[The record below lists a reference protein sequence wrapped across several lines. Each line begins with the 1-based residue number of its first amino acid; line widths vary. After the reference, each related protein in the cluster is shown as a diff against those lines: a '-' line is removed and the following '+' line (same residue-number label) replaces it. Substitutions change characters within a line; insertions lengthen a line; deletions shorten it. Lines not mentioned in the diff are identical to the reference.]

1 MKARSVMVE
10 RVLLEGCFPPI
21 PTPFDGNGRVDH
33 DNLALNL
40 EKWQKTPL
48 NGFLVLGSNG
58 EAVLLKREEKL
69 EIWKTA
75 GQVIGSD
82 HLFIAGT
89 GCNSTVE
96 TVELT
101 EKGARLGADAAMVVT
116 PYYYKARMDHKTLV
130 LHYTTIA
137 DGSPIPIIL
146 YNVPAFTGVDLGA
159 ETIIELAQHPNIIGL
174 KESSGNVVKMGQV
187 FYKSGHV
194 FQVLAGSGSFLL
206 PALTVGA
213 VGGVMALAAVAPHPL
228 AEIVECFQNGAMKR
242 ARDIQLGLISA
253 NAAVTSRFGIA
264 GLKAALDLIGMYG
277 GPVRPPLLPLGK
289 EQKATL
295 EKIMREAG
303 IPEGVE

>member
-1 MKARSVMVE
+1 MVAK
-10 RVLLEGCFPPI
+10 VLLEGCFPPI
-21 PTPFDGNGRVDH
+21 PTPFDADGRVDH

-69 EIWKTA
+69 DIWKTA
-75 GQVIGSD
+75 GQAIDPD

-89 GCNSTVE
+89 GCNSTGE

-101 EKGARLGADAAMVVT
+101 EEAAHLGANAAMVVT
-116 PYYYKARMDHKTLV
+116 PHYYKPRMDHKALV
-130 LHYTTIA
+130 VHYTTIA
-137 DGSPIPIIL
+137 DKSPIPIIL
-146 YNVPAFTGVDLGA
+146 YNVPAFTGIDLSA

-174 KESSGNVVKMGQV
+174 KESSGNVVKMGEV
-187 FYKSGHV
+187 VYKSSH

-213 VGGVMALAAVAPHPL
+213 VGGVMALAAVAPRAL
-228 AEIVECFQNGAMKR
+228 AKILECFQNAAMKR
-242 ARDIQLGLISA
+242 ARDIQLGLIAA
-253 NAAVTSRFGIA
+253 NAAVTSRFGIP

-295 EKIMREAG
+295 EEIMREAG
-303 IPEGVE
+303 ILGAEPGLTQNG

>member
-1 MKARSVMVE
+1 MVE
-10 RVLLEGCFPPI
+10 KVLLEGCFPPI
-21 PTPFDGNGRVDH
+21 PTPFDADGRVDH

-75 GQVIGSD
+75 GQAISSGQP
-82 HLFIAGT
+82 FIAGT
-89 GCNSTVE
+89 GCNSTGE
-96 TVELT
+96 TVKLT
-101 EKGARLGADAAMVVT
+101 EKAARLGANAAMVVT
-116 PYYYKARMDHKTLV
+116 PYYYKARMDHKALV
-130 LHYTTIA
+130 VHYTAIA
-137 DGSPIPIIL
+137 DESPIPIIL
-146 YNVPAFTGVDLGA
+146 YNVPAFTGIDLSA
-159 ETIIELAQHPNIIGL
+159 DTIIELAQHPNIIGL

-213 VGGVMALAAVAPHPL
+213 VGGVMALAAVAPHAL
-228 AEIVECFQNGAMKR
+228 AEIVESFQNGDMKR

-253 NAAVTSRFGIA
+253 NAAVTSRFGIP
-264 GLKAALDLIGMYG
+264 GLKVALDLIGMYG

-289 EQKATL
+289 EQKAVL

-303 IPEGVE
+303 RLEI

>member
-1 MKARSVMVE
+1 MVD
-10 RVLLEGCFPPI
+10 RILLEGCFPPI
-21 PTPFDGNGRVDH
+21 PTPFDADGRVDH

-69 EIWKTA
+69 ETWKTA
-75 GQVIGSD
+75 GQAIGPD

-89 GCNSTVE
+89 GCNSTGE

-101 EKGARLGADAAMVVT
+101 EKAARLGANAAMVVT
-116 PYYYKARMDHKTLV
+116 PYYYKSGMDHKALV
-130 LHYTTIA
+130 VHYTTIA
-137 DGSPIPIIL
+137 DSSPIPIIL
-146 YNVPAFTGVDLGA
+146 YNVPAFTGIDLSA

-187 FYKSGHV
+187 FYKSDH

-213 VGGVMALAAVAPHPL
+213 VGGVMALAAVAPHAL
-228 AEIVECFQNGAMKR
+228 AEIVECFQNGAMKK
-242 ARDIQLGLISA
+242 ARDIQLRLISA
-253 NAAVTSRFGIA
+253 NAAVTSRFGIP

-289 EQKATL
+289 EQKVTL
-295 EKIMREAG
+295 EKIMRAAG